1 MSNPASASLRI
12 ALGCDHAGL
21 ALKQHL
27 KALVLQ
33 QGLQVEDLGTHDDAS
48 CDYPDFAHAVA
59 AGVAEG
65 RYDRGLLVCGTG
77 LGMSYAANRHA
88 GVRAAL
94 CTNEYLARM
103 ARAHNDANVLC
114 LGSRVTGVGLA
125 EAILSAFIN
134 TPFDGDRHT
143 HRVGKIERASGSEP
157 KSGG

>member
-1 MSNPASASLRI
+1 MTDATKNLRI

-21 ALKQHL
+21 ALKLQL
-27 KALVLQ
+27 KGVLEQ
-33 QGLQVEDLGTHDDAS
+33 LGVAVDDLGTHSDAS

-59 AGVAEG
+59 DGVANG

-94 CTNEYLARM
+94 CTNEFLARM

-114 LGSRVTGVGLA
+114 LGARVTGVGVA
-125 EAILSAFIN
+125 EAILRAFVE
-134 TPFDGDRHT
+134 TPFDGDRHAR
-143 HRVGKIERASGSEP
+143 RVAKVELPP
-157 KSGG
+157 KSGA